1 MMKENKINSKLK
13 WCFSLSILAIIISV
27 TSCIIIYSY
36 LCSFYSYLNSG
47 IIKDQIVVAKFES
60 INTRFSDLY
69 IWFGFFITILAGV
82 LVLNWINA
90 KNVAKK
96 QAEEE
101 LKEIKDKFK
110 NEFDTI
116 IKRKIEIETSLQDSQ
131 NLLSTLKEEIKTI
144 LKKQ

>member
-1 MMKENKINSKLK
+1 
-13 WCFSLSILAIIISV
+13 
-27 TSCIIIYSY
+27 
-36 LCSFYSYLNSG
+36 LNSG
-47 IIKDQIVVAKFES
+47 IITDQIATARFES

-110 NEFDTI
+110 SEFDTI
-116 IKRKIEIETSLQDSQ
+116 VKRKIEVETSLQDSQ

>member
-1 MMKENKINSKLK
+1 MKENKINSKLK

-47 IIKDQIVVAKFES
+47 IITDQIATARFES

-110 NEFDTI
+110 SEFDTI
-116 IKRKIEIETSLQDSQ
+116 VKRKIEVETSLQDSQ